1 MFLIF
6 LFLFFI
12 IGTSIGVA
20 GGENGEALILIFGVI
35 VVLIMFVHTE
45 KNKMLTPEGR
55 EQNEKELEEEKRIEE
70 NFGTIDYWED
80 K

>member
-12 IGTSIGVA
+12 VGISIGVA
-20 GGENGEALILIFGVI
+20 GGENGEALVLIFGII

-55 EQNEKELEEEKRIEE
+55 EQNKKELEEEKQIEE